1 LRARRL
7 LAAVVTTGLIA
18 PTAVVVASSTA
29 PASAATATQVVSGY
43 SNQPAVYAS
52 RKPATTGDNV
62 YAAGYALD
70 GAGRRVTEG
79 TVYLQRQLA
88 GEATWRNI
96 AVGTTSSVIATSKA
110 VRNANYRV
118 YYTGSANFTPSWTPT
133 IKINVGRKVKT
144 KSIRGKQ
151 AGLKGNVKPAA
162 KVKIIVQKKVGKK
175 YKKFKT
181 LRTNRKGSFKII
193 LPAPRSGRSYWK
205 ITFAGS
211 KGYSKTVWK
220 GYTYKSF

>member
-1 LRARRL
+1 MRARRL

-29 PASAATATQVVSGY
+29 PASAATATQIVSGY
-43 SNQPAVYAS
+43 TNQPFVYAS
-52 RKPATTGDNV
+52 RKPATSGDNV
-62 YAAGYALD
+62 YAAAYALD
-70 GAGRRVTEG
+70 ASGARVRDG
-79 TVYLQRQLA
+79 AIFLQRQLA
-88 GEATWRNI
+88 GEPGWSNVASGST
-96 AVGTTSSVIATSKA
+96 SVINTSKA

-118 YYTGSANFTPSWTPT
+118 YYTGSATYAPSVSAT
-133 IKINVGRKVKT
+133 ITINVGRKVKT

-181 LRTNRKGSFKII
+181 LRTNRKGSFKVI

>member
-1 LRARRL
+1 MRVRRL

-18 PTAVVVASSTA
+18 PAAVVVASSTA

-52 RKPATTGDNV
+52 RKPATVGDNV

-88 GEATWRNI
+88 GEATWSNI
-96 AVGTTSSVIATSKA
+96 AVGSTSSVIATSKA

-118 YYTGSANFTPSWTPT
+118 YYSGSANFAPSWTAPIT
-133 IKINVGRKVKT
+133 IHVARKIKAKGMSGKRAGFKGKV
-144 KSIRGKQ
+144 
-151 AGLKGNVKPAA
+151 APAA
-162 KVKIIVQKKVGKK
+162 KVKIVVQKKVGKK
-175 YKKFKT
+175 FKKFKT
-181 LRTNRKGSFKII
+181 FRTDRKGRFTIV
-193 LPAPRSGRSYWK
+193 LPAPNRGKFTWK

-211 KGYSKTVWK
+211 KSYSKSVVK
-220 GYTYKSF
+220 GTTYRR